1 MKSIYIYGASGHGL
15 VVADIA
21 KACGYDSVL
30 WIDDGDNMYPSFE
43 EVDKTLP
50 IPIAIGIG
58 NNQLRAKIFEKIL
71 QANMNLVTLIHP
83 SAVVSGSV
91 TLGRGSVVMPNVVIN
106 ANTTIGNACILNSS
120 CVIEHENVI
129 GDFVHIAPSAALAGN
144 VTVMYFAHVGIGTS
158 VKQGVTIGENSLIGA
173 GSVVIKNIG
182 SHQIAYGNPCLEK
195 GKQP

>member
-21 KACGYDSVL
+21 RVCGYDNVL
-30 WIDDGDNMYPSFE
+30 WIDDGDNEYPSFE
-43 EVDKTLP
+43 EVDKALP

-58 NNQLRAKIFEKIL
+58 NNQLRANIFQKIL
-71 QANMNLVTLIHP
+71 QAKMNLITLIHP

-91 TLGRGSVVMPNVVIN
+91 ILGQGSVVMPNVVIN
-106 ANTTIGNACILNSS
+106 ANATIGNACILNSS

-144 VTVMYFAHVGIGTS
+144 VKVMHFTHIGIGSS
-158 VKQGVTIGENSLIGA
+158 VKQGIAIGENSVIGA
-173 GSVVIKNIG
+173 GSVVIKNIE
-182 SHQIAYGNPCLEK
+182 SNQIAYGNPCVVK
-195 GKQP
+195 GKQL